1 MLKYRIYYF
10 VSKLKMNIAHRG
22 AEAGGIL
29 GVTPPTFLGLHP
41 HFLEGLKNGS

>member
-29 GVTPPTFLGLHP
+29 GVNTTHFFGFTPPLFGGT
-41 HFLEGLKNGS
+41 